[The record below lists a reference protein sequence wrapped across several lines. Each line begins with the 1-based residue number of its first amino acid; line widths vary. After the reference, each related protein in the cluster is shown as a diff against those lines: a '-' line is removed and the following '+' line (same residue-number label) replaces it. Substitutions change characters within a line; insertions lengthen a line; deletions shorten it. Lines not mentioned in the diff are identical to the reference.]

1 MQRGAIFDMDGL
13 MFDTEAMYQ
22 EVWNE
27 IASEMGFTL
36 PQQFVFDVSG
46 TSGEL
51 LKSVVSRYYHT
62 DDPVSLFQ
70 RVVGTVEERLKTQV
84 PVKPGLFELLEYF
97 HEHNVKLAVASSS
110 YPGIIQSNLRVSGTE
125 KYFDEIISG
134 SWVEKGKPEPDIFLL
149 AASKL
154 GLDPKDCYVFED
166 SNNGVMAGLAAGCT
180 TVMIPDVVPPK
191 EEIRNSDAVILS
203 SLHEALDEIRTGKL

>member
-27 IASEMGFTL
+27 IAAEMGFTL

-84 PVKPGLFELLEYF
+84 PVKPGLFEILEYF

-125 KYFDEIISG
+125 QYFDEIISG

-191 EEIRNSDAVILS
+191 EKIRNSDAVILS